1 MGDGFTGKVE
11 HGVKMLIMVLWSVI
25 MLGLSF
31 VCIIETVD
39 LVGDMDVSFN
49 SDSPVINILCIL
61 VFMLIAAA
69 ITFMVKRFI
78 PDRVINSIRKNRNII
93 GIIITAAV
101 GIFLVWWI
109 SLRNNDRLFA
119 CDDSSNVYVYIF

>member
-25 MLGLSF
+25 MLGLFF

-93 GIIITAAV
+93 E
-101 GIFLVWWI
+101 
-109 SLRNNDRLFA
+109 
-119 CDDSSNVYVYIF
+119 